1 MGYKSA
7 TQILPQDLLQKV
19 QEYVDGEF
27 LYIPR
32 ISDNKKDWGA
42 ATSTRQEL
50 QVRNRCIYEDYL
62 SGEPM
67 DYLAE
72 KYFLSLKSIQRIVGQ
87 LKKDY
92 KE

>member
-50 QVRNRCIYEDYL
+50 QVRNRCIYEDYF
-62 SGEPM
+62 SGESM

-92 KE
+92 KG